1 MGGLRSGV
9 TASRVVIDGRPELLG
24 LEAELRVE
32 CTLGILE
39 ALNSMSCVTKQ
50 PEESVSE

>member
-39 ALNSMSCVTKQ
+39 EKTCRFSNKTT
-50 PEESVSE
+50 